1 MATICKIM
9 EDMRNGAVKRTT
21 KDNARRLLRLGK
33 IKVNEISECF
43 PDLAENDIRELE
55 AEVMQLA

>member
-1 MATICKIM
+1 MNFYTVR
-9 EDMRNGAVKRTT
+9 D
-21 KDNARRLLRLGK
+21 LR
-33 IKVNEISECF
+33 ISECF